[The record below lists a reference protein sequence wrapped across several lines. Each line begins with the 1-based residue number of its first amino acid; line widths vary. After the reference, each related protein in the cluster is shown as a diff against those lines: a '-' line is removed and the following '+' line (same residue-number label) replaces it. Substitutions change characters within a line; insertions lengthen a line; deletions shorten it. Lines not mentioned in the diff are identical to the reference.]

1 MSAGLDEM
9 RRIIR
14 DAEPPRPSNR
24 LATLGIAED
33 PLVQKALE
41 ALPQAKEL
49 LARAKKYMASKGS
62 K

>member
-1 MSAGLDEM
+1 MSV
-9 RRIIR
+9 
-14 DAEPPRPSNR
+14 
-24 LATLGIAED
+24 AED

-49 LARAKKYMASKGS
+49 LSKAKKYMASKGS